1 MKCTGPLG
9 APDCII
15 DWLFNFISNYP
26 PNALLSAPT
35 APASQNR
42 APASP
47 TSSQIKRSGL
57 PNLLPEKALRPP
69 QPPPRKSA
77 PDGVP
82 LHTYGTSL
90 QQVICTHVVRI
101 LNPFYPTL
109 PYTVLS
115 YSLPRDLAATM
126 ASILLLSPSASRPH
140 SGSLRCS
147 ASAALGARARVEAAR
162 MGAQT
167 STADRN

>member
-35 APASQNR
+35 GTALASQNR
-42 APASP
+42 
-47 TSSQIKRSGL
+47 
-57 PNLLPEKALRPP
+57 ALRPP